1 MAVQTTSPGPCP
13 TDMERYESLIKKFS
27 DDILDLMQ
35 DGIFISGRDGITLR
49 INKAYENLTGLS
61 NADVYG
67 KHLSELQ
74 DDNVFD
80 VVLNPEIVK
89 NKMPASVVQKL
100 GHSGKVVH
108 LNGFPIFDEKGEVC
122 LVVTFARDV
131 TAMTQLRE
139 AIAEQRRTIEKY
151 EGRLADIIGM
161 QHVTEGIFASP
172 IMRDLVSMLMRIA
185 QTDATVL
192 LLGETGVGKDV
203 LARMVHQ
210 ASPRKDKMFMKVD
223 CGSIAEN
230 LIESELFG
238 YAKGAFSG
246 ANSQGRAGYFEI
258 ADGGTVFLDEIGE
271 LPLPM
276 QGKLLR
282 VLQDQEIMR
291 VGSSHTV
298 SMDVRIVAATNRDLT
313 VEIAEGKFR
322 QDLYYRLNVAK
333 LNVPPL
339 RERLE
344 DIPLLANYF
353 LEMHSLKY
361 KKQMHLSSEAID
373 GMLAYHWPGNV
384 RELYNVIL
392 QLVVTKPNG
401 TLTLSDMPVR
411 LRESAAVSNGVPLP
425 TVEAILPTVNYNK
438 PLNDIMGEL
447 EQRIIEEAI
456 KKHGSVNKAAEV
468 FGVNRS
474 TLFRKL
480 HRKGKLEGGCK

>member
-1 MAVQTTSPGPCP
+1 MHNLTSGISLG
-13 TDMERYESLIKKFS
+13 DMERYASLVKEFN

-35 DGIFISGRDGITLR
+35 DGIFISDKDGITLR
-49 INKAYENLTGLS
+49 INKAYEDLTGLS

-74 DDNVFD
+74 DDGIFD
-80 VVLNPEIVK
+80 VVLNPQIVK
-89 NKMPASVVQKL
+89 TKKPASVVQKL
-100 GHSGKVVH
+100 GHKNKIVH
-108 LNGFPIFDEKGEVC
+108 LSGFPIFDKNGEVR

-131 TAMTQLRE
+131 TVLTRLRE

-151 EGRLADIIGM
+151 EGRLADIIGIR
-161 QHVTEGIFASP
+161 HNTEGIFASP
-172 IMRDLVSMLMRIA
+172 VMRELVQMLMRIA

-210 ASPRKDKMFMKVD
+210 SGPRKDKMFMKVD

-246 ANSQGRAGYFEI
+246 ASAQGRAGYFEI

-276 QGKLLR
+276 QSKLLR
-282 VLQDQEIMR
+282 VLQDQEIVR

-298 SMDVRIVAATNRDLT
+298 TVDVRIIAATNRDLSA
-313 VEIAEGKFR
+313 EIAEGKFR
-322 QDLYYRLNVAK
+322 QDLYYRLNVAR

-353 LEMHSLKY
+353 LELHSSKY
-361 KKQMHLSSEAID
+361 KKEMY
-373 GMLAYHWPGNV
+373 LADDALECLTTYSWPGNV
-384 RELYNVIL
+384 RELYNAIL

-401 TLTLSDMPVR
+401 TITLSSLP
-411 LRESAAVSNGVPLP
+411 EHIQKTAAAAGKVSSSID
-425 TVEAILPTVNYNK
+425 TILPSFNYER
-438 PLNDIMGEL
+438 PLGEIMGSI

-456 KKHGSVNKAAEV
+456 KKYGSVNKVAEM

-480 HRKGKLEGGCK
+480 NRDKKTD

>member
-1 MAVQTTSPGPCP
+1 MKSNRPNQTESP
-13 TDMERYESLIKKFS
+13 MSKVYKNLLREFS

-35 DGIFISGRDGITLR
+35 DGIFISDRQGTTLR
-49 INKAYENLTGLS
+49 INKAYEELTGLS
-61 NADVYG
+61 NAEVCG
-67 KHLSELQ
+67 KPVSMLQ
-74 DDNVFD
+74 DDGIFD

-89 NKMPASVVQKL
+89 TKKPTSKVQKL
-100 GHSGKVVH
+100 GRNDKVVH
-108 LNGFPIFDEKGEVC
+108 LQGYPIFDEKGEVC

-131 TAMTQLRE
+131 TVMTKLRE
-139 AIAEQRRTIEKY
+139 VMAEQRHTIEKY
-151 EGRLADIIGM
+151 EGRIADIAGL
-161 QHVTEGIFASP
+161 QHITEGIFASP
-172 IMRDLVSMLMRIA
+172 VMRELVDMLLRIA

-192 LLGETGVGKDV
+192 LLGETGAGKDV
-203 LARMVHQ
+203 LARMVHH

-223 CGSIAEN
+223 CSSIAEN

-246 ANSQGRAGYFEI
+246 ASTQGRAGYFEI

-276 QGKLLR
+276 QSKLLR

-291 VGSSHTV
+291 VGSSHVTKV
-298 SMDVRIVAATNRDLT
+298 DVRIVAATNRDLT
-313 VEIAEGKFR
+313 AEIAEGKFR
-322 QDLYYRLNVAK
+322 QDLYYRLNVARM
-333 LNVPPL
+333 NVPPL

-353 LEMHSLKY
+353 LEIHSAKY
-361 KKQMHLSSEAID
+361 KKQMHLTKAAMDSL
-373 GMLAYHWPGNV
+373 MAYAWPGNV

-401 TLTLSDMPVR
+401 TVDLNDMPLR
-411 LRESAAVSNGVPLP
+411 MRESVAANNGIVHS
-425 TVEAILPTVNYNK
+425 VETILPDLETAR
-438 PLNDIMGEL
+438 PLSEIMADL
-447 EQRIIEEAI
+447 EKQIIEKALQ
-456 KKHGSVNKAAEV
+456 KYGSVNKVSAI

-480 HRKGKLEGGCK
+480 HRKSK

>member
-1 MAVQTTSPGPCP
+1 MSEVYQNLLR
-13 TDMERYESLIKKFS
+13 EFS

-35 DGIFISGRDGITLR
+35 DGIFISDRRGITLR
-49 INKAYENLTGLS
+49 INKAYEELTGLS
-61 NADVYG
+61 NAEVCG
-67 KHLSELQ
+67 RPVSKLQ
-74 DDNVFD
+74 DDGIFD
-80 VVLNPEIVK
+80 VVLNPQIVRTK
-89 NKMPASVVQKL
+89 QPASVVQKL
-100 GHSGKVVH
+100 CRNEKIVH
-108 LNGFPIFDEKGEVC
+108 LQGFPIFDERGDVC

-131 TAMTQLRE
+131 TVMTRMRE

-151 EGRLADIIGM
+151 EGRIADIAGI

-172 IMRDLVSMLMRIA
+172 VMRELVAILVRIA

-192 LLGETGVGKDV
+192 LLGETGSGKDV

-210 ASPRKDKMFMKVD
+210 ASPRKDKMFLKVD

-238 YAKGAFSG
+238 YARGAFSG

-276 QGKLLR
+276 QSKLLR

-291 VGSSHTV
+291 VGSSHVTKI
-298 SMDVRIVAATNRDLT
+298 DVRIIAATNRDLSA
-313 VEIAEGKFR
+313 EIAEGKFR
-322 QDLYYRLNVAK
+322 QDLYYRLNVAR

-353 LEMHSLKY
+353 MEIHGSKY
-361 KKQMHLSSEAID
+361 KKQMYFSKAALDS
-373 GMLAYHWPGNV
+373 LLVYLWPGNV

-392 QLVVTKPNG
+392 HLVVTKPNG
-401 TLTLSDMPVR
+401 TVELSDMPLR
-411 LRESAAVSNGVPLP
+411 IRESAAASNGIVHS
-425 TVEAILPTVNYNK
+425 VETILPDLETAK
-438 PLNDIMGEL
+438 PLSEIMADL
-447 EQRIIEEAI
+447 EKQIIEKALQ
-456 KKHGSVNKAAEV
+456 KCGSVNKVASI

-480 HRKGKLEGGCK
+480 HRKAKKE